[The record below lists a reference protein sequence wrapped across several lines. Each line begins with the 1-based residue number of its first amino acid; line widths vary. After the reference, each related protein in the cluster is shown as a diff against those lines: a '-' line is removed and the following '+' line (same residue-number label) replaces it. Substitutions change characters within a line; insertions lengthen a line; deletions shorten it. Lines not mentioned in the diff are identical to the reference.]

1 MQIIFIKRMNLIMT
15 FQADTILDY
24 ISLLIMWMVIAEDEL
39 H

>member
-1 MQIIFIKRMNLIMT
+1 MQIIFIERMNLIMK